1 MGVNSLPRTVTHVWR
16 VRVWRVEMDECASDP
31 CQNGGT
37 CVDLIN
43 GYQCRCTDQFT
54 GVNCDRR
61 QSLLARSTQQLY
73 AAAAGLAPR

>member
-1 MGVNSLPRTVTHVWR
+1 VCVCCVCAT
-16 VRVWRVEMDECASDP
+16 EIDECMSDP

-43 GYQCRCTDQFT
+43 GYECRCTDEYT

-61 QSLLARSTQQLY
+61 QYHQDPLIVTQ
-73 AAAAGLAPR
+73 A